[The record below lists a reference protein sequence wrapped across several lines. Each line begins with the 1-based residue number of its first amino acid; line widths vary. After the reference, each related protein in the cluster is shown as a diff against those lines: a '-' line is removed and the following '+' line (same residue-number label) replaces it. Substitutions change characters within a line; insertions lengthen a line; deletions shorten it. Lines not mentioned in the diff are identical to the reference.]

1 MQVDEEICQ
10 AAEERPSSVTECG
23 PAECE
28 AGGWSSGAWSACSV
42 SCGYGVET
50 RPVSCRPAG
59 SRCEG
64 ERPLTSRHCRGPCT
78 SSSGQHGAGWVRLE
92 DGATRDDPP
101 DDSVDDEEDEKKKEE
116 KERKLNVT
124 DRGRAEYLET
134 SGQLSLSPSGKS
146 LMMTLC
152 AVVRQLWSLWSA
164 C

>member
-1 MQVDEEICQ
+1 M
-10 AAEERPSSVTECG
+10 TECG

-78 SSSGQHGAGWVRLE
+78 SSSSGQHGAGWVRLE